1 MAPMAA
7 IPHADELVG
16 RIQALFGGPSAHD
29 DVVPLVAGS
38 PYAEPGDSKPFDVDI
53 PGFGTQPAAP
63 KDAAMAWLD
72 TPNPTFGGLCPRLFV
87 NGTDQ
92 QRAFLAAVLSSL
104 EDGAFS

>member
-1 MAPMAA
+1 MAA

-16 RIQALFGGPSAHD
+16 RIQALFGRPPAHD
-29 DVVPLVAGS
+29 DIVPLVAGS

-53 PGFGTQPAAP
+53 PGFGTQTDP
-63 KDAAMAWLD
+63 KDAATTWLD

-92 QRAFLAAVLSSL
+92 QRAFLDAVLSSL